1 MQRRCGTAVV
11 SGPSA
16 RPVILKPSGILLK
29 RLGQGHRNSPPFRL
43 VAPVL
48 CLWDALSWF
57 TLVFHLTI
65 DSDMD
70 RSSQPFILTGL
81 LLGLLSLFVVAA
93 PCLAADDKPV
103 KLTGAGA
110 SFAAPLY
117 FRWFR
122 DFSRE
127 QENVTVDYQSTSTS
141 GGVRD
146 LIEGRIDFAGS
157 DLRLSE
163 EQVARVPDGVYQVPF
178 AAGGIAVIYSLD
190 DMPGLRLSRE
200 ALVGIYL
207 GTIQRWND
215 PKIAKDNP
223 DIMLPDLPITV
234 IARSDSSGTTYKF
247 TRYLTAI
254 SPAFADEV
262 GTTMTPNW
270 PDRLKRAGHLVRGRG
285 NAGVA
290 ANVRLIPASIGY
302 VQYAYGFLPGI
313 HMAALENQ
321 AGGFVAPGEVGF
333 EAALDS
339 PVPERPLAAATD
351 PAGEAAY
358 PIIALSWLILR
369 KSYDDPAK
377 LPALLSMIEYGLGP
391 GQGVTERLGY
401 VRLPQRIVDYVK
413 AELR

>member
-1 MQRRCGTAVV
+1 
-11 SGPSA
+11 
-16 RPVILKPSGILLK
+16 
-29 RLGQGHRNSPPFRL
+29 
-43 VAPVL
+43 
-48 CLWDALSWF
+48 
-57 TLVFHLTI
+57 
-65 DSDMD
+65 MD
-70 RSSQPFILTGL
+70 RSSQPLILAGL
-81 LLGLLSLFVVAA
+81 LSGLLSLFVVAA

-117 FRWFR
+117 YRWFR

-127 QENVTVDYQSTSTS
+127 QENVRVDYQSTSTS

-254 SPAFADEV
+254 SPAFADEI

-270 PDRLKRAGHLVRGRG
+270 PDRLKSSGHLVRGRG

-321 AGGFVAPGEVGF
+321 AGGFVAPGKVGF

-351 PAGEAAY
+351 PSGEAAY

-377 LPALLSMIEYGLGP
+377 LPTLLSMIEYGLGP
-391 GQGVTERLGY
+391 GQEVTERLGY
-401 VRLPQRIVDYVK
+401 VRLPQRILDYVK

>member
-1 MQRRCGTAVV
+1 
-11 SGPSA
+11 
-16 RPVILKPSGILLK
+16 
-29 RLGQGHRNSPPFRL
+29 
-43 VAPVL
+43 
-48 CLWDALSWF
+48 
-57 TLVFHLTI
+57 
-65 DSDMD
+65 MD
-70 RSSQPFILTGL
+70 RSPQSQILAGL
-81 LLGLLSLFVVAA
+81 LSGLLSLLIVAV
-93 PCLAADDKPV
+93 PCLAADDKAV

-117 FRWFR
+117 LRWFR

-127 QENVTVDYQSTSTS
+127 QEHVTVDYQSTSTS

-146 LIEGRIDFAGS
+146 LIGGRIDFAGS

-178 AAGGIAVIYSLD
+178 AAGGIAMIYSLD
-190 DMPGLRLSRE
+190 NMPGLRLSRE

-207 GTIQRWND
+207 GSIQRWND
-215 PKIAKDNP
+215 AKIKKENP
-223 DIMLPDLPITV
+223 DVELPDLPITV

-254 SPAFADEV
+254 NPAFADEV

-270 PDRLKRAGHLVRGRG
+270 PDRLKRTGHLVRGRG

-302 VQYAYGFLPGI
+302 VQHAYGFLPGI
-313 HMAALENQ
+313 HMATLENQ
-321 AGGFVAPGEVGF
+321 AGAFVAPGKVGF

-339 PVPERPLAAATD
+339 PVPDQPLATATD
-351 PAGEAAY
+351 PAGDAAY
-358 PIIALSWLILR
+358 PIVALSWLIVR
-369 KSYDDPAK
+369 KAYDEPDK

-391 GQGVTERLGY
+391 GQEVAERLGY
-401 VRLPQRIVDYVK
+401 VRLPPRIIDYVQT
-413 AELR
+413 ELR

>member
-1 MQRRCGTAVV
+1 M
-11 SGPSA
+11 
-16 RPVILKPSGILLK
+16 
-29 RLGQGHRNSPPFRL
+29 N
-43 VAPVL
+43 
-48 CLWDALSWF
+48 
-57 TLVFHLTI
+57 
-65 DSDMD
+65 
-70 RSSQPFILTGL
+70 RSSQPLILAGR
-81 LLGLLSLFVVAA
+81 LLGLLLLVVFAA
-93 PCLAADDKPV
+93 PCLAADNKPV

-127 QENVTVDYQSTSTS
+127 QDGVVVDYQSTSTS

-146 LIEGRIDFAGS
+146 LIDGRIDFAGS
-157 DLRLSE
+157 DLHLGD
-163 EQVARVPDGVYQVPF
+163 EQVARIPDGVFQVPF

-190 DMPGLRLSRE
+190 DIPELRLSRE
-200 ALVGIYL
+200 ALAGIYL

-215 PKIAKDNP
+215 PKIERDNP
-223 DIMLPDLPITV
+223 DVTLPDLPITV
-234 IARSDSSGTTYKF
+234 IARSDSSGTTFKF
-247 TRYLTAI
+247 SRYLTAI
-254 SPAFADEV
+254 SPAFAEEV

-270 PDRLKRAGHLVRGRG
+270 PDRLKQAGHLVRGRG

-313 HMAALENQ
+313 HMAALQNQ
-321 AGGFVAPGEVGF
+321 AGRFVAPGKAGF
-333 EAALDS
+333 DAALDS
-339 PVPERPLAAATD
+339 PAPERPLATATD
-351 PAGEAAY
+351 PVGEGAY

-377 LPALLSMIEYGLGP
+377 LPALRSMIEYGLGP
-391 GQGVTERLGY
+391 GQSVAERLGY
-401 VRLPQRIVDYVK
+401 VRLPQHIVDYVQ